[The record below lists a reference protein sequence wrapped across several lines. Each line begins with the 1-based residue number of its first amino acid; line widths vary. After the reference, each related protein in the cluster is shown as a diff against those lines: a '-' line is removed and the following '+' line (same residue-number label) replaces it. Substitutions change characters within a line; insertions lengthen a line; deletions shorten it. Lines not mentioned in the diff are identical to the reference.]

1 MNWEALQPGFDPDE
15 IAGPWGPIDPEVLCL
30 VVERQGRPAAAM
42 VNFGLHPA
50 ILAGDNW
57 LYSADYPGYLAE
69 AMKRIVGDDFT
80 CLLAN
85 GCCGNVNHVDY
96 ADRNQ
101 GRGFSMTQ
109 RVGYMLAAAANEA
122 IRNRTPVAGDRV
134 AARSDRVAF
143 DRIQITPEQRAWSER
158 RCSARPRPIR
168 PRARSTVCPTP
179 TTPRRI
185 SEWPRSRTSPIGSRS

>member
-1 MNWEALQPGFDPDE
+1 
-15 IAGPWGPIDPEVLCL
+15 
-30 VVERQGRPAAAM
+30 M

-69 AMKRIVGDDFT
+69 AMRRIVGDDFT

-101 GRGFSMTQ
+101 GRGFAMTQ
-109 RVGYMLAAAANEA
+109 RVGYMLAAAATEA

-134 AARSDRVAF
+134 AVAKRSGHARSNPDHA
-143 DRIQITPEQRAWSER
+143 RAACLER
-158 RCSARPRPIR
+158 ASAPRGRGPSAPGPGRRSARRLLRQDVSPHGREAG
-168 PRARSTVCPTP
+168 RARSA
-179 TTPRRI
+179 
-185 SEWPRSRTSPIGSRS
+185 SR